1 MMSLVVEVLLT
12 VPPGGASLTHISQ
25 ADGNSE
31 GGAGVC
37 VYMRECV
44 WEQKMEMWGVAFEET
59 LQLLCAGMRETGSC
73 FFFCFYLFCIFFLIQ
88 ITQFLVCYSYCP
100 HTWCVHFWL
109 LPKWGKH
116 VWLLMSTTNIYWYR
130 LNQLTAFYRRP
141 HVRHI
146 LKGHLDHL
154 TSQSCYTVGGQFHKG
169 STQLSHRYNSRYNT
183 YYYHYPQSHL
193 GSNRMHVTG
202 LCHQDTKEGHFC
214 GNVSEQMYN

>member
-1 MMSLVVEVLLT
+1 MGTVRGVQVSVCTWGNVSESRKWKCGVLPLKKLF
-12 VPPGGASLTHISQ
+12 SF
-25 ADGNSE
+25 
-31 GGAGVC
+31 C
-37 VYMRECV
+37 VQE
-44 WEQKMEMWGVAFEET
+44 WEKLEAV
-59 LQLLCAGMRETGSC
+59 
-73 FFFCFYLFCIFFLIQ
+73 FFCCFYLFCIFFLIQ